1 MESEQA
7 ELPVRELPLISSENL
22 AALTESVKD
31 SLRNPPPM
39 ITPTQEEQAEDDTT
53 DDAELVSRKKQRVD
67 PEPSIAEHVSPT
79 AEIEPI
85 IQTEPEVTSTAKE
98 NVTPDFFEMSL
109 PETTTRSEQES
120 SSGVRFDV
128 GGSSSGGMS
137 KHEEHLFRSLE
148 KMNVFED
155 SDSDVDV
162 DVVKLQKRVVVLEQ
176 DSILK
181 DAQIASL
188 QVQVSNKDQVIDE
201 LQTDVNMLMSMV
213 FDLKAKLDKK
223 FGREFAD
230 KDDDPI
236 NVAQRE
242 RTTEEKAAEDAE

>member
-7 ELPVRELPLISSENL
+7 KLPVRELPLISSENL

-31 SLRNPPPM
+31 SLGNPPPM
-39 ITPTQEEQAEDDTT
+39 ITPTQEEQAEDGTT

-67 PEPSIAEHVSPT
+67 PEPSIVEHVSPT
-79 AEIEPI
+79 AETEPI
-85 IQTEPEVTSTAKE
+85 IQTEPEVTSTTKE

-109 PETTTRSEQES
+109 LKTTTRSEQES
-120 SSGVRFDV
+120 SSGVRFDF

-137 KHEEHLFRSLE
+137 KHEEHLFRSVE
-148 KMNVFED
+148 KMKVFED
-155 SDSDVDV
+155 SDSDDDV
-162 DVVKLQKRVVVLEQ
+162 DV
-176 DSILK
+176 
-181 DAQIASL
+181 
-188 QVQVSNKDQVIDE
+188 
-201 LQTDVNMLMSMV
+201 TDVNMLMSMV
-213 FDLKAKLDKK
+213 FYLKAKLDKK